1 MQYTERYAR
10 QIMLPE
16 IGLSGQQALARASV
30 LIVGAGG
37 LGSPISLYLCTAG
50 IGRIGLI
57 DGDTVSES
65 NLQRQILY
73 TENETGR
80 NKVECAKQTLSSRNE
95 SCRIDIYPHF
105 LTEENARE
113 IIEPYDIIVDGCD
126 NYATRYL
133 IDDWCSRL
141 QKPYVYGSI
150 EGFKGQVSIFNGKKG
165 KRYADL
171 FPDRS
176 TLTAR
181 PKASDGAIGPTP
193 GVIGN
198 IEAAKVIK
206 LITGCGT
213 PLYNRLFT
221 IDLLT
226 LESFTL
232 DI

>member
-1 MQYTERYAR
+1 MQYIERYAR

-16 IGLSGQQALARASV
+16 IGFPGQLALAQASV

-73 TENETGR
+73 TENETGQ

-95 SCRIDIYPHF
+95 SCRIDIYPHY

-133 IDDWCSRL
+133 IDDWCCQL

-150 EGFKGQVSIFNGKKG
+150 EGF
-165 KRYADL
+165 
-171 FPDRS
+171 
-176 TLTAR
+176 
-181 PKASDGAIGPTP
+181 
-193 GVIGN
+193 
-198 IEAAKVIK
+198 
-206 LITGCGT
+206 
-213 PLYNRLFT
+213 NR
-221 IDLLT
+221 
-226 LESFTL
+226 
-232 DI
+232 

>member
-95 SCRIDIYPHF
+95 SCRIDI
-105 LTEENARE
+105 
-113 IIEPYDIIVDGCD
+113 IVDGCD

-181 PKASDGAIGPTP
+181 PKASAGVIGPTP

-198 IEAAKVIK
+198 IEAAEVIK

>member
-165 KRYADL
+165 KRYVDL
-171 FPDRS
+171 DTHSPAQSFGRCHRAYSGRHRQYRS
-176 TLTAR
+176 SRGHQTHYR
-181 PKASDGAIGPTP
+181 
-193 GVIGN
+193 VRN
-198 IEAAKVIK
+198 
-206 LITGCGT
+206 T
-213 PLYNRLFT
+213 PLQQAFYHRPAHPRKFHTRYL
-221 IDLLT
+221 IW
-226 LESFTL
+226 
-232 DI
+232 

>member
-80 NKVECAKQTLSSRNE
+80 NKVECAKQNLSSRN
-95 SCRIDIYPHF
+95 
-105 LTEENARE
+105 
-113 IIEPYDIIVDGCD
+113 
-126 NYATRYL
+126 
-133 IDDWCSRL
+133 
-141 QKPYVYGSI
+141 
-150 EGFKGQVSIFNGKKG
+150 
-165 KRYADL
+165 
-171 FPDRS
+171 
-176 TLTAR
+176 
-181 PKASDGAIGPTP
+181 
-193 GVIGN
+193 
-198 IEAAKVIK
+198 
-206 LITGCGT
+206 
-213 PLYNRLFT
+213 
-221 IDLLT
+221 
-226 LESFTL
+226 
-232 DI
+232 

>member
-1 MQYTERYAR
+1 MQYIERYAR

-16 IGLSGQQALARASV
+16 IGFPGQLALAQASV

-73 TENETGR
+73 TENETGQ

-95 SCRIDIYPHF
+95 SCRIDIYPHY

-126 NYATRYL
+126 QLRHTLPYRRLVLPIAKTVCIRQYRRIQGTS
-133 IDDWCSRL
+133 IDIQR
-141 QKPYVYGSI
+141 
-150 EGFKGQVSIFNGKKG
+150 
-165 KRYADL
+165 
-171 FPDRS
+171 
-176 TLTAR
+176 
-181 PKASDGAIGPTP
+181 
-193 GVIGN
+193 
-198 IEAAKVIK
+198 
-206 LITGCGT
+206 
-213 PLYNRLFT
+213 
-221 IDLLT
+221 
-226 LESFTL
+226 
-232 DI
+232 

>member
-141 QKPYVYGSI
+141 QNRMYTV
-150 EGFKGQVSIFNGKKG
+150 VSKDSRVKYRYSTAKKVN
-165 KRYADL
+165 DTPTS
-171 FPDRS
+171 FP
-176 TLTAR
+176 TAR
-181 PKASDGAIGPTP
+181 HSQPGPKLRPVSSGLLRAS
-193 GVIGN
+193 
-198 IEAAKVIK
+198 
-206 LITGCGT
+206 
-213 PLYNRLFT
+213 
-221 IDLLT
+221 
-226 LESFTL
+226 
-232 DI
+232 

>member
-65 NLQRQILY
+65 NLQR
-73 TENETGR
+73 
-80 NKVECAKQTLSSRNE
+80 AKQTLSSRNE

-165 KRYADL
+165 KRYVDL

-181 PKASDGAIGPTP
+181 PKASAGVIGPTP

-198 IEAAKVIK
+198 IEAAEVIK

>member
-65 NLQRQILY
+65 NL
-73 TENETGR
+73 
-80 NKVECAKQTLSSRNE
+80 
-95 SCRIDIYPHF
+95 
-105 LTEENARE
+105 
-113 IIEPYDIIVDGCD
+113 
-126 NYATRYL
+126 
-133 IDDWCSRL
+133 
-141 QKPYVYGSI
+141 KPYVYGSI

-181 PKASDGAIGPTP
+181 PKASAGVIGPTP

-198 IEAAKVIK
+198 IEAAEVIK

>member
-150 EGFKGQVSIFNGKKG
+150 EGFKGQVSIFNGHSQPGPK
-165 KRYADL
+165 L
-171 FPDRS
+171 
-176 TLTAR
+176 R
-181 PKASDGAIGPTP
+181 PVSSGLLRAS
-193 GVIGN
+193 
-198 IEAAKVIK
+198 
-206 LITGCGT
+206 
-213 PLYNRLFT
+213 
-221 IDLLT
+221 
-226 LESFTL
+226 
-232 DI
+232 